1 MTTIERSGLIPH
13 TDMPNTLRTAR
24 VRTVLSRLFAVAAHK
39 RPNTVIEFATSYGI
53 SIIDLAAAVADNA
66 LGRVVTTEL
75 SEAKGAGRSRKPGG
89 RLPRGSRHDSARRCH
104 DGYLEYARQPA
115 NGYVSVA
122 FPVADGREITCWTA
136 DGPYDENGAV

>member
-24 VRTVLSRLFAVAAHK
+24 VRTVLSRLFAGAAHK

-75 SEAKGAGRSRKPGG
+75 SETKGLAARANLGEGCLADRATILLGDAMTAIWRMHANRPTDTF
-89 RLPRGSRHDSARRCH
+89 RLH
-104 DGYLEYARQPA
+104 
-115 NGYVSVA
+115 
-122 FPVADGREITCWTA
+122 FPWQTVGK
-136 DGPYDENGAV
+136 